1 MSPCGSD
8 ILSPVIWVSESEIPS
23 YALLSK
29 VRVSSYV
36 FSDPSRSIWM
46 TFREMSPVPHT
57 SSPPILL
64 FQHLIHLNIWS
75 FLYPESLGVQTHDMG

>member
-29 VRVSSYV
+29 VRVSSY
-36 FSDPSRSIWM
+36 IWM

-57 SSPPILL
+57 SSLPILL